1 MREILFRGK
10 ASHPLNKNKWF
21 YGSYFEKIEYGIGTA
36 PLKKSTLIV
45 SVPERNSGIGIVDID
60 KSTVGEYTGVTDKKN
75 VKIFEGDIV
84 HVNCCY
90 ESPLEFVGYE
100 FLEFDAVVIFEMNH
114 FWLADNPNNPRCL
127 FFDVENTCM
136 EVIGNIH
143 DDPDLLGGDDE

>member
-36 PLKKSTLIV
+36 PLKKPTLIV
-45 SVPERNSGIGIVDID
+45 SVPERSSGIGIVDVY
-60 KSTVGEYTGVTDKKN
+60 KSTVGEYTGVPDKKN

-84 HVNCCY
+84 HV
-90 ESPLEFVGYE
+90 ESYRETLEFVGYE
-100 FLEFDAVVIFEMNH
+100 LVSFDATVVFDMNN
-114 FWLADNPNNPRCL
+114 FWLDDKQNSHRCL
-127 FFDVENTCM
+127 FYDVENTCM

-143 DDPDLLGGDDE
+143 DNPDLLGGDDK